1 MAASRYSCSLFGSVA
16 TRCVLV
22 AGAFR
27 GLPRL
32 PQAGIARYER
42 RLTGVVLVGVG
53 IARFF
58 VEW

>member
-1 MAASRYSCSLFGSVA
+1 MAASSYSCSLFGSVA

-32 PQAGIARYER
+32 PQAGITRYER
-42 RLTGVVLVGVG
+42 RLTG
-53 IARFF
+53 
-58 VEW
+58 

>member
-1 MAASRYSCSLFGSVA
+1 MYVVASVA

-27 GLPRL
+27 GLHRL

-42 RLTGVVLVGVG
+42 RLTGVVRVGVG
-53 IARFF
+53 ITSFF
-58 VEW
+58 MEW